1 MEERRVLG
9 EGGWGGGG
17 RGGGGLS
24 KGVAFVRCH
33 VGLRNLASAPTSLCA
48 SVGCG
53 VLVPAAVLKLRVPAA
68 VLKLR
73 RPRSLMLHYE
83 HVTALRQSA
92 LLRAGGDALLD
103 DGTRVGR
110 HLLGTFAFLCFPVA
124 AATSASVL
132 VHRSSVHVVGSRS
145 GPLCASA

>member
-1 MEERRVLG
+1 M
-9 EGGWGGGG
+9 
-17 RGGGGLS
+17 
-24 KGVAFVRCH
+24 
-33 VGLRNLASAPTSLCA
+33 
-48 SVGCG
+48 GCG
-53 VLVPAAVLKLRVPAA
+53 VLVPAA